1 MTVMVHKSG
10 DVQKEKYVYYRCT
23 GNRGK
28 CDLPRFREEALS
40 DRLGEP
46 LKDLQVP
53 SEVVAQIVDA
63 LHKDQEQTENQ
74 LSADRTRLE
83 SRLTGIRNRIDAA

>member
-1 MTVMVHKSG
+1 MRNDRDGT
-10 DVQKEKYVYYRCT
+10 QKRRCPKGEMRHYRCT
-23 GNRGK
+23 GNRAK

-53 SEVVAQIVDA
+53 SEVVTQIVDA
-63 LHKDQEQTENQ
+63 LHKDQEQTEIN
-74 LSADRTRLE
+74 
-83 SRLTGIRNRIDAA
+83 